1 MFIWIGS
8 TINSSYDYPFIF
20 MECNIPTIPRSFV
33 YHPPQKKKK
42 ENFKQASFR
51 IGDASSNGWV
61 FHCEV
66 FPERVWSLQTPQLSS
81 PASGSCHAHSAAGRR
96 RRSATNGVVDGWRW
110 SRSTRVN
117 LLEEHIAWE
126 INVVLT
132 RVRLLE
138 DLVTI
143 VHTSP

>member
-1 MFIWIGS
+1 M
-8 TINSSYDYPFIF
+8 
-20 MECNIPTIPRSFV
+20 
-33 YHPPQKKKK
+33 
-42 ENFKQASFR
+42 
-51 IGDASSNGWV
+51 
-61 FHCEV
+61 
-66 FPERVWSLQTPQLSS
+66 
-81 PASGSCHAHSAAGRR
+81 
-96 RRSATNGVVDGWRW
+96 
-110 SRSTRVN
+110 N